1 MDYIDKNLLK
11 RLSNYED
18 VSLFAAFIMKIKY
31 WGKIL
36 RSKDNTLSKELL
48 VKNVILSS
56 NLTFYRLNM
65 QYQPHFCAINPKTIG

>member
-48 VKNVILSS
+48 VKNVLFASITYFL
-56 NLTFYRLNM
+56 
-65 QYQPHFCAINPKTIG
+65 